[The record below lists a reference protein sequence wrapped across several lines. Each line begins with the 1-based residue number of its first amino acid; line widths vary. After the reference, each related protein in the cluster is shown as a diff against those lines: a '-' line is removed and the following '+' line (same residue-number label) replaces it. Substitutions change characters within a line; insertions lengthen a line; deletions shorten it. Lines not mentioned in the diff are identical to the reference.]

1 MCALCPSSGRRHL
14 VILRSG
20 VPLVLACFAFA
31 GTARAAEEP
40 KERAITPGEVESWLD
55 SSGKA
60 APDADTGADD
70 EELAPPPPPRHKGF
84 VVESS
89 IGAFGQLGDMKH
101 ISPIAPWFRLQFG
114 FEPLR
119 FLMVFAE
126 GDLVISNTS
135 YAHPPPPA
143 RTYSLWGFGAGLRGT
158 LKASERIGLYAQ
170 GSVGGAEVSDDVLGI
185 YGYPNAD
192 AFHLYVAGELGVEW
206 YQVSPHLALALH
218 GGVRDYTATFKRD
231 QGTGPPL
238 AWVSGLALRYTF

>member
-1 MCALCPSSGRRHL
+1 MCALCPSFDRRYL

-20 VPLVLACFAFA
+20 ALLALAGFAFA
-31 GTARAAEEP
+31 GTARAAEES

-55 SSGKA
+55 KNGDA
-60 APDADTGADD
+60 APADTGATD
-70 EELAPPPPPRHKGF
+70 EELAPPPPPRHQGV
-84 VVESS
+84 VVEST

-101 ISPIAPWFRLQFG
+101 ISPIAPWFRLQLG

-126 GDLVISNTS
+126 GDLVVSNTS
-135 YAHPPPPA
+135 YAHPPPPP

-158 LKASERIGLYAQ
+158 LKATDRVGLYLQ
-170 GSVGGAEVSDDVLGI
+170 GSLGGAEVTDDVLGI
-185 YGYPNAD
+185 YGYPDAD
-192 AFHLYVAGELGVEW
+192 KFHLYVAGELGVEW

-231 QGTGPPL
+231 QSTGPPL